1 MKRNYGFTLAEVLV
15 TLGIIGVIA
24 AIAGPLMNNIR
35 PDVEKMTYL
44 KTYDMLSKSL
54 NEIVR
59 EQKYYPLTNNE
70 SYSGYPL
77 LDTTNVTLSD
87 GKTAGGDNKIAYILA
102 NYMGANIVENI
113 SDDYVMTYP
122 KKSNF
127 FAKNG
132 VGFFV
137 TTKKQDNGGST
148 YTYQT
153 DIYIDTNGPDKGKN
167 CQYGEAECSRPDVY
181 KLSLAADGRL
191 IAADPLGAK
200 YIANRHS
207 FIKEKIQITED
218 FLTQFNE
225 AIRNNAL
232 FIAKVDPITT
242 NNDGQTDNSDSSQ
255 TEGDSST
262 PYYLES
268 SLTAQDWNEK
278 DKKPDFVPTEYDK
291 DTDDSDSNDDSDS
304 TAETT
309 DQATDNTDST
319 GSTGTT
325 GSTGSTGST
334 GGGDYAGSNS
344 INGTAYQGGCN
355 PGFIYWHCTGT
366 CVDVGYYNSLKN
378 PNNCNM
384 GTINSYEDYLR
395 NTTLDLKTNAQW

>member
-70 SYSGYPL
+70 SYLGYPL
-77 LDTTNVTLSD
+77 LNTTEVELSD
-87 GKTAGGDNKIAYILA
+87 GKTAGGDNKIAHILA
-102 NYMGANIVENI
+102 NYMGANIVETI
-113 SDDYVMTYP
+113 SNEYVMTYP
-122 KKSNF
+122 KRSDF
-127 FAKNG
+127 IAKNG

-137 TTKKQDNGGST
+137 TTNRQDNGDST
-148 YTYQT
+148 YFYQT
-153 DIYIDTNGPDKGKN
+153 DIYIDTNGPDKGKS

-218 FLTQFNE
+218 FLSQFRANQ
-225 AIRNNAL
+225 NNAL

-242 NNDGQTDNSDSSQ
+242 NNDGQTENSDSSQ
-255 TEGDSST
+255 TEGDSKT
-262 PYYLES
+262 NYYLES
-268 SLTAQDWNEK
+268 SLTAQDWKEK
-278 DKKPDFVPTEYDK
+278 NKKPELVPTDYNK
-291 DTDDSDSNDDSDS
+291 DTDDGDSTDDSDS

-309 DQATDNTDST
+309 DKATGTAGST

-325 GSTGSTGST
+325 GSTGSTGSI
-334 GGGDYAGSNS
+334 GGGGNANSNPG
-344 INGTAYQGGCN
+344 NGYQGGCN
-355 PGFIYWHCTGT
+355 PGFKYWPCTGT
-366 CVDVGYYNSLKN
+366 CVPEGYYYSLKN
-378 PNNCNM
+378 PNNCGM
-384 GTINSYEDYLR
+384 ATINAYEDYLR
-395 NTTLDLKTNAQW
+395 NTTLDLRTNPQW